1 MHCIKMFRSILF
13 TILPGLLVF
22 CSCADKISG
31 TVDDTDTGICVY
43 LPDNTPAIDAIIK
56 FIPSTRSQTT
66 GLPKKGSASSAVAV
80 VRTDASG
87 KFKVP
92 VLADSTYNIFM
103 EKGDLKAFQG
113 EVVITSQGHS
123 IQDDTLSK
131 TGSFTAFIGLDPK
144 DMHNVGSVAIQILGS
159 DVQFTNPDKNGSF
172 TFKDIAAGSY
182 KLRLETNLPEY
193 SPTFFTM
200 PIQSGID
207 SIYPDTITIEYTGI
221 HSVTGLSAVFDT
233 SNGVVRLSWSSTKY
247 SNILDYVVFRDAEPT
262 VTYSAIPYK
271 ATTDTTLLDTIYDI
285 KNTPIDTQ
293 TLSYK
298 YRVAIRNNSTDIG
311 NTYGAISVTATP
323 YQSFIPKVTNPAIS
337 FDTLHGVAYVS
348 WDSIPAASGVSG
360 YRVIRTVA
368 PLMEPA
374 KTDTLLFSASH
385 AFIDTI
391 FPKLISFEE
400 INPVEIT
407 YTISAL
413 HSIWN
418 VYGIE
423 SAVSDTVYSF
433 KAFPPLISAGM
444 NQTVDISSDVL
455 LVGSVTA
462 ATFPVVKKEWK
473 VGDSE
478 WVAGVDSIHFKTNSE
493 HTRETISCFFR
504 VTDSVG
510 NVTIDTMVV
519 TKTPLMVTLSK
530 FPSQIQG
537 TTVVIPLLNKIDSQN
552 DYLYLG
558 YIDIGKYGIWST
570 SDFNNYSVESAN
582 TGITDTGSFFT
593 FKNNYYV
600 YNIPSLNSSCKS
612 FKSSDGISWAE
623 IQPVI
628 NQGDSYAYPWDIK
641 FLPRKDDILLVTSK
655 FIEVANYKAT
665 YENILYK
672 TNDGLNWDSISNALP
687 QERLADLLTIGNS
700 LCLITS
706 YNKYISSDEGIT
718 WSVNNF
724 WDTDGDLFPDDF
736 YSSASS
742 DSLTLVA
749 YLEKP
754 SLTEKIAMY
763 KNGVWTNIP
772 IELLNISTISP
783 HYFAMKVIENKCLV
797 YERSRT
803 DAFYT
808 FDETVRSFKLY

>member
-1 MHCIKMFRSILF
+1 M
-13 TILPGLLVF
+13 
-22 CSCADKISG
+22 
-31 TVDDTDTGICVY
+31 
-43 LPDNTPAIDAIIK
+43 
-56 FIPSTRSQTT
+56 
-66 GLPKKGSASSAVAV
+66 
-80 VRTDASG
+80 
-87 KFKVP
+87 
-92 VLADSTYNIFM
+92 
-103 EKGDLKAFQG
+103 
-113 EVVITSQGHS
+113 
-123 IQDDTLSK
+123 
-131 TGSFTAFIGLDPK
+131 
-144 DMHNVGSVAIQILGS
+144 
-159 DVQFTNPDKNGSF
+159 
-172 TFKDIAAGSY
+172 
-182 KLRLETNLPEY
+182 
-193 SPTFFTM
+193 
-200 PIQSGID
+200 
-207 SIYPDTITIEYTGI
+207 
-221 HSVTGLSAVFDT
+221 
-233 SNGVVRLSWSSTKY
+233 
-247 SNILDYVVFRDAEPT
+247 
-262 VTYSAIPYK
+262 
-271 ATTDTTLLDTIYDI
+271 DTIYDI
-285 KNTPIDTQ
+285 KKTPIDTQ

-433 KAFPPLISAGM
+433 KAFPPLIWAGM

-455 LVGSVTA
+455 LVGSVTT

-478 WVAGVDSIHFKTNSE
+478 WVAGVDSIHFRTNSE

-504 VTDSVG
+504 VTDTVG
-510 NVTIDTMVV
+510 NVAVDTMEV
-519 TKTPLMVTLSK
+519 TKTPLVVTLSK
-530 FPSQIQG
+530 LPSTYQG
-537 TTVVIPLLNKIDSQN
+537 TPAVNPLQIVKKIDSQN
-552 DYLYLG
+552 EYLHLG
-558 YIDIGKYGIWST
+558 YIDNGKYGTWST
-570 SDFNNYSVESAN
+570 SDFNNYSIVSVSM
-582 TGITDTGSFFT
+582 GITNIGNFFT

-600 YNIPSLNSSCKS
+600 YNISSPVSLYKS
-612 FKSSDGISWAE
+612 YKSSDGISWSE

-641 FLPRKDDILLVTSK
+641 VLPRKDDILLVTSK
-655 FIEVANYKAT
+655 FIGAANNKAT

-687 QERLADLLTIGNS
+687 QESLADLLTIGNS

-736 YSSASS
+736 YSSVSS

-749 YLEKP
+749 YTERP
-754 SLTEKIAMY
+754 SYTKKIAMY
-763 KNGVWTNIP
+763 KNGVWSYIP
-772 IELLNISTISP
+772 IEILNILQGNNSSFFMT
-783 HYFAMKVIENKCLV
+783 VIENKCLV
-797 YERSRT
+797 YQRSS
-803 DAFYT
+803 FYPY
-808 FDETVRSFKLY
+808 DEIVRSFKLY

>member
-1 MHCIKMFRSILF
+1 MQCIKMFRSILF

-22 CSCADKISG
+22 CSCANKISG

-113 EVVITSQGHS
+113 EVIITSQGHT

-159 DVQFTNPDKNGSF
+159 DVQFTNPNKNGSF
-172 TFKDIAAGSY
+172 TFEDIAAGSY

-323 YQSFIPKVTNPAIS
+323 YQSFIPKVTNPAVS

-478 WVAGVDSIHFKTNSE
+478 WVAGVDSIHFRTNSE
-493 HTRETISCFFR
+493 HTRETIYCFFR
-504 VTDSVG
+504 VTDTVG
-510 NVTIDTMVV
+510 NVAVDTMEV
-519 TKTPLMVTLSK
+519 TKTPLVVTLSK
-530 FPSQIQG
+530 LPSRYQG
-537 TTVVIPLLNKIDSQN
+537 TPVVNPLKIVKKIDSQN
-552 DYLYLG
+552 EYLHLG
-558 YIDIGKYGIWST
+558 YIDNGKYGTWST
-570 SDFNNYSVESAN
+570 SDFNNYSIVSASMGITN
-582 TGITDTGSFFT
+582 TGNFFT

-600 YNIPSLNSSCKS
+600 YNISSPGSLYKS
-612 FKSSDGISWAE
+612 YKSSDGISWSE

-628 NQGDSYAYPWDIK
+628 GHGDSYWYST
-641 FLPRKDDILLVTSK
+641 FLPRKNDILLAISK
-655 FIEVANYKAT
+655 YEWVNNETI
-665 YENILYK
+665 YENILFK
-672 TNDGLNWDSISNALP
+672 SNDGLNWDSVSNTLP
-687 QERLADLLTIGNS
+687 QEKLAALLTIGND
-700 LCLITS
+700 LCLIT
-706 YNKYISSDEGIT
+706 YQNKYISSDGGMT
-718 WSVNNF
+718 WSVNKL

-736 YSSASS
+736 YSSVSS
-742 DSLTLVA
+742 DSLALVA
-749 YLEKP
+749 YTERP
-754 SLTEKIAMY
+754 SYTKKIAMY

-772 IELLNISTISP
+772 IEILNILQGNNSSFFMT
-783 HYFAMKVIENKCLV
+783 VIENKCLV
-797 YERSRT
+797 YQRSS
-803 DAFYT
+803 FYPY
-808 FDETVRSFKLY
+808 DEIVRSFKLY